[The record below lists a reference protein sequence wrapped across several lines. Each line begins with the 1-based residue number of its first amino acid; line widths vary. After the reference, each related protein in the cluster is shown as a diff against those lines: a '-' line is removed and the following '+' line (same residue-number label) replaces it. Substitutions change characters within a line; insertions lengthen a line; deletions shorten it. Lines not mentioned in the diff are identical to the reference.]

1 MWQKMCLK
9 LSKPLATC
17 VFTFRK
23 NISHFIQENF
33 NGDVYV
39 EVCNMP
45 VELRAKRC
53 CEDIRVL

>member
-1 MWQKMCLK
+1 
-9 LSKPLATC
+9 
-17 VFTFRK
+17 
-23 NISHFIQENF
+23 
-33 NGDVYV
+33 VYV